1 MLTIVSQMENQM
13 DSGPGLPDGKF
24 KKINLGKFW
33 SVLPWKMLEYF
44 MAISPISLLF
54 GIF

>member
-13 DSGPGLPDGKF
+13 DSGPGLPDAKF
-24 KKINLGKFW
+24 SKKYNLGKFW
-33 SVLPWKMLEYF
+33 TVLHLEYF
-44 MAISPISLLF
+44 MAISSISLLF